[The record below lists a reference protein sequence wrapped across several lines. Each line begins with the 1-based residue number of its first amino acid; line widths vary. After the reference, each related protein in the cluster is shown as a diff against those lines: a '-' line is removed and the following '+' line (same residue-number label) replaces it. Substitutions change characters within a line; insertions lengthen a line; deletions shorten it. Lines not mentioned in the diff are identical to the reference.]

1 MYSLANLILM
11 GGKNKRMNG
20 FNKGLINTTGQT
32 FLEIIYEELSQVSD
46 TYVSVNGSL
55 YKDEMLQER
64 YNLIEDKIEGIGPI
78 GGIYSG
84 LKEIDSNFL
93 FVTACDMPFVSARM
107 VEILAEHIINLDSCV
122 VFCDDKRIYPMAGIY
137 PKSMLSKIEEH
148 IEEKNYKLLNL
159 LVNRAILVDIA
170 CTDLS
175 ADSLGNINT
184 LNDLERSKLGRN
196 LFIG

>member
-1 MYSLANLILM
+1 MYTLANLILM

-32 FLEIIYEELSQVSD
+32 FLEIIYQELSQVSD
-46 TYVSVNGSL
+46 TYVSVNRSL
-55 YKDEMLQER
+55 YKDEGLEKS
-64 YNLIEDKIEGIGPI
+64 YNLIEDKIEDIGPM

-107 VEILAEHIINLDSCV
+107 VEILAEHIVSLDSCV
-122 VFCDDKRIYPMAGIY
+122 AFCDNKRVYPMAAIY
-137 PKSMLSKIEEH
+137 PKNMLSKIEEH
-148 IEEKNYKLLNL
+148 IKEKNYKLLNL

-170 CTDLS
+170 LTDLS
-175 ADSLGNINT
+175 ADSLANINT
-184 LNDLERSKLGRN
+184 LSDLERSKLGRN